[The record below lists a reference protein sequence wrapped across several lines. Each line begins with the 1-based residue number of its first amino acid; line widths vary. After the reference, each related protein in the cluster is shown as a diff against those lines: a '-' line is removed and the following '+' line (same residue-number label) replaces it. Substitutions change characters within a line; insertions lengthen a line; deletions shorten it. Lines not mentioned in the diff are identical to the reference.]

1 MSQCLLA
8 DGFPRTI
15 QDGNPQRWSESSPLL
30 RTFFLVERR
39 KSDGEISRGCYK
51 VSSENS
57 ELMVVPQLTEELL

>member
-39 KSDGEISRGCYK
+39 SSDGSQK
-51 VSSENS
+51 TFSNLSSLCRRADS
-57 ELMVVPQLTEELL
+57 KPQIFILMV